1 MRVAITAL
9 LLASHAYADD
19 TARPMHGS
27 VGVGSSLALT
37 GGAGDRFRFDIAID
51 FKPQSRYGLTV
62 GWRQFDADHRGLLVA
77 GIVYEGAAARPRLVL
92 DLHAGAGVD
101 LARPAPLVAA
111 GIRPTLAVVGPL
123 ALVFDL
129 TAYVIL
135 DGVDDSRFQ
144 LASSTLLA
152 IKW

>member
-1 MRVAITAL
+1 MRAL
-9 LLASHAYADD
+9 LLVAVLAQLARADD
-19 TARPMHGS
+19 RPLHGS
-27 VGVGSSLALT
+27 VGAGGSLAIT
-37 GGAGDRFRFDIAID
+37 GDEGDRLRYDIAID
-51 FKPQSRYGLTV
+51 FKPKSRYGITV

-77 GIVYEGAAARPRLVL
+77 GVVYEGAAARPRLVL
-92 DLHAGAGVD
+92 DLHASAGVD
-101 LARPAPLVAA
+101 LERPAPLVAG
-111 GIRPTLAVVGPL
+111 GIRPTLAIVGPL

>member
-1 MRVAITAL
+1 MRTALVVL
-9 LLASHAYADD
+9 LLAAHAHAED
-19 TARPMHGS
+19 RPMHGS
-27 VGVGSSLALT
+27 AGAGSSLALT
-37 GGAGDRFRFDIAID
+37 GAGGDHVRFDIAID
-51 FKPQSRYGLTV
+51 FKPQSRYGLTL

-101 LARPAPLVAA
+101 LARPAPLVVG
-111 GIRPTLAVVGPL
+111 GIRPTLAVIGPL

-129 TAYVIL
+129 SAYVIL
-135 DGVDDSRFQ
+135 DGVDNSRLQ

-152 IKW
+152 VKW